1 MTITHS
7 SLREM
12 TGMVASRETWN
23 QEIALNMT
31 AWSGITKIQILWQH
45 MKMVLPSMT
54 ISCSKS
60 TYKNMSANSPSLTTS
75 VTNTDAISI

>member
-1 MTITHS
+1 MISHS

-31 AWSGITKIQILWQH
+31 AWSGIPKIQILWRQ
-45 MKMVLPSMT
+45 MKMVIPSMT
-54 ISCSKS
+54 VSSRKS

-75 VTNTDAISI
+75 VTNTVAMSM